1 MKNIVLVT
9 NNEAVQGKYGDR
21 LHVEYL
27 PNASYVE
34 TLEVVR
40 DRIHAGHK
48 LLTHPL
54 SGSVKPNE
62 TPYKTVVL
70 TAAPQALDFDGVKII
85 EESIASAQ
93 KFISGRRT
101 PIWTEKVKA
110 DFRLVDCT
118 IITTAIQSMDGKYIG

>member
-9 NNEAVQGKYGDR
+9 NNEAVQVKYGDHMR
-21 LHVEYL
+21 VQYL
-27 PNASYVE
+27 AQASYVE

-40 DRIHAGHK
+40 DHIHAGHK

-70 TAAPQALDFDGVKII
+70 SAEPQKLDFDGVSII
-85 EESIASAQ
+85 EQSIASAK

-101 PIWTEKVKA
+101 PRWTEKVKA